1 VRCQSV
7 RRERAALD
15 GWIGGDRGPVLP
27 MASSSSGDGD
37 GVTAT
42 RARPPPLRTP
52 TSAGGEEPPAR
63 TPIDSCRRRCL
74 DRRVTALSTIRMTP
88 PALLFVLKTAEDN
101 PQTLPAPPVQYPG
114 HRQYVWPGVHEA
126 RLWGV
131 LRRAHSRSEH
141 RTPYGG
147 WRVDKRIT
155 CDVAL
160 ALGVAKD
167 PL

>member
-1 VRCQSV
+1 MRCPSV
-7 RRERAALD
+7 QRERAAME
-15 GWIGGDRGPVLP
+15 GWIGGDRGSVLP
-27 MASSSSGDGD
+27 VAFSSSGDGD

-42 RARPPPLRTP
+42 RARPPP
-52 TSAGGEEPPAR
+52 SK
-63 TPIDSCRRRCL
+63 TPIDSCRRRCPG
-74 DRRVTALSTIRMTP
+74 RRVTAPSTIQLTP
-88 PALLFVLKTAEDN
+88 PALLFDLKTAEDN

-131 LRRAHSRSEH
+131 LRRAYSRSEH

-147 WRVDKRIT
+147 WRADKLIT

-160 ALGVAKD
+160 ALGAAKD